1 MSQVLARFRNSW
13 IPHGLIVTVIL
24 TVVVGFVC
32 LTVRRANMGLADL
45 NENKRA
51 RQTIA
56 TVKRKEKIR
65 IDERNN
71 LYVGDLGEVIHI
83 DEGTEQL
90 RVYYEIDNF
99 DQFPEPKR
107 DLLMETEKV
116 RISKF
121 GFRFRVLQ
129 ESAYNSLNE
138 GDLLEVSYRIVG
150 NEKEIM
156 SVTKVPE

>member
-56 TVKRKEKIR
+56 TVKRKEKMCCTQTANQLRKCVAHNSKSTMKNATCTSIGQ
-65 IDERNN
+65 
-71 LYVGDLGEVIHI
+71 LKHVIHI
-83 DEGTEQL
+83 IN
-90 RVYYEIDNF
+90 Y
-99 DQFPEPKR
+99 K
-107 DLLMETEKV
+107 
-116 RISKF
+116 
-121 GFRFRVLQ
+121 Q
-129 ESAYNSLNE
+129 ELYKN
-138 GDLLEVSYRIVG
+138 
-150 NEKEIM
+150 
-156 SVTKVPE
+156 